1 MSFLNP
7 IAGGHQNAGLPP
19 STGQSPL
26 DILRSLLNQGVVD
39 GEAIIVAL
47 GGRITRQQLETLV
60 DKLMKLDKQY
70 YEVEFP
76 ASLREVK
83 VGEKGGIS
91 ISPTRVAALGLQAVF
106 APESVLNIV
115 RDGNALVIS
124 VKPDA
129 AAVTAE
135 TTAPATPPVA
145 PPATAPAPQGATQ

>member
-1 MSFLNP
+1 MSQTTPITGNP
-7 IAGGHQNAGLPP
+7 QNAGLPP

-26 DILRSLLNQGVVD
+26 DILRSLLNQGIVD

-47 GGRITRQQLETLV
+47 GGRITRQQLENLV
-60 DKLMKLDKQY
+60 EKLMKVDKQY

-106 APESVLNIV
+106 APESVLDIV
-115 RDGNALVIS
+115 RNGNSLVINVQQPVS
-124 VKPDA
+124 AP
-129 AAVTAE
+129 TA
-135 TTAPATPPVA
+135 TPVA
-145 PPATAPAPQGATQ
+145 PPAAAPAPQGATQ